1 MPKFDRMQRD
11 RDTSGSYARKPRHPP
26 GLKGK
31 DIGLYYRNLARQQK
45 KDRGEEQPQIRLG
58 CNVSVPSGVLAR
70 VKEFME
76 EYNRAPTRD
85 KRDVDAQ
92 FKRQF
97 RHLLKVNFEDFVAET
112 KEKNEGLDYTNAK
125 LDETLQ
131 LELEQRQLEDNG
143 RERLAARNK
152 LPTMKYAKKIV
163 KAVRKNQVI
172 LIVGSTGCGKTTQV
186 PQILLDDAISRG
198 CASSCRIVC
207 TQPRRISAITIAE
220 WVSYERC
227 ESLGNSVG
235 YQIRL
240 ESRKPRERAS
250 ITYCTT
256 GVLLQQLQSDP
267 LMHNLSVLILDEI
280 HERSVETDL
289 LMGLLK
295 VILPHRPDLKVILMS
310 ATVREQDFCDYFDN
324 CPMFNIEGVMFPV
337 QMLYL
342 EDVLAKTNYEFQKS
356 RDRRPKRDRPEQ
368 RMNHAAMIEPYLR
381 RIRNSYDSRVLEKLR
396 LPESEGCED
405 IDFIADLVYYI
416 CENEPEGAILIFL
429 PGYDKISQLYTLL
442 DKPKTPKGQRW
453 RAHIAVFPLHSL
465 MQSGEQQAVF
475 KRPPAGKR
483 KVIISTIIAETSVTI
498 DDVVYVIN
506 PGRTKATNYDIE
518 TNIQMLEEVWVT
530 KANTQ
535 QRKGRAGRVR
545 PGICYNLFSRARED
559 LMADIPTPE
568 ILRSKL
574 ESIILSLKLLHIDDP
589 YRFLQT
595 LINAPNPDAIKIG
608 VDLLMRIDALDKT
621 GTLTPLGMHL
631 AKLPIDPQMG
641 KMILMS
647 ALFCCLDPITSAAAA
662 LSFKSPFYSPLGQ
675 ESRVDEIKRR
685 MSNNMRSDHLLV
697 HNTIVSYRESRY
709 AHADRD
715 FCYQNF
721 LSSMT
726 LQQLE
731 RMKNQFSELLY
742 NYKFLTSSNCK
753 DTASNMNSE
762 KIPLLRAIIG
772 AGLYPNMAHL
782 RKSRQIKN
790 RVRAIH
796 TMATDDGRR
805 VNFHPS
811 SVNSGESGFDSEYFV
826 YFQRQKSTDLFLLD
840 STMVFPMALII
851 FGDGVEAGVTEN
863 KPYLCVAKTYYFK
876 CDQETAD
883 VVLELRGNLEKLLLK
898 KALYPAPIEDNGYEK
913 QLIKAIELLLS
924 LDESMGEDYMSS
936 DEIDDI

>member
-1 MPKFDRMQRD
+1 MQRD
-11 RDTSGSYARKPRHPP
+11 RDSSGSYARKGNRPP
-26 GLKGK
+26 GLRGK
-31 DIGLYYRNLARQQK
+31 NIGLYYRDLARQRK
-45 KDRGEEQPQIRLG
+45 KERGEDEDPKEPQIRLG
-58 CNVSVPSGVLAR
+58 CNVSVPGGVLSR
-70 VKEFME
+70 VKEFMV
-76 EYNRAPTRD
+76 EYNREPVRKNSD
-85 KRDVDAQ
+85 MDAQ
-92 FKRQF
+92 FQRQF
-97 RHLLKVNFEDFVAET
+97 RHLLSVNFEEFVAET
-112 KEKNEGLDYTNAK
+112 KEKNEGVDYANPK
-125 LDETLQ
+125 LDEKLLQ
-131 LELEQRQLEDNG
+131 ELENRQQEENA
-143 RERLAARNK
+143 RKRLAARQK
-152 LPTMKYAKKIV
+152 LPTMKYAEEIV
-163 KAVRKNQVI
+163 RAVRENQVI

-186 PQILLDDAISRG
+186 PQILLDDAVSRG

-240 ESRKPRERAS
+240 ESRKPRDRAS

-295 VILPHRPDLKVILMS
+295 VILPHRPQLKVILMS
-310 ATVREQDFCDYFDN
+310 ATVREQDFCDYFEN
-324 CPMFNIEGVMFPV
+324 CPMFRIEGVMFPV

-342 EDVLAKTNYEFQKS
+342 EDVLAKTNYQFQQS
-356 RDRRPKRDRPEQ
+356 RDRRPKRDRPER
-368 RMNHAAMIEPYLR
+368 RMQHEAMIEPYLR
-381 RIRNSYDSRVLEKLR
+381 RIRNSYDSHVLEKLR

-416 CENEPEGAILIFL
+416 CENEPEGAILVFL
-429 PGYDKISQLYTLL
+429 PGYDKISQLYNLL
-442 DKPKTPKGQRW
+442 DKPKSPKGQRW
-453 RAHIAVFPLHSL
+453 RDQIAVFPLHSL
-465 MQSGEQQAVF
+465 MQSAEQQAVF
-475 KRPPAGKR
+475 RRPPAGKR

-506 PGRTKATNYDIE
+506 SGRTKATNYDIE
-518 TNIQMLEEVWVT
+518 TNIQTLEEVWVT

-545 PGICYNLFSRARED
+545 PGICYNLFTRARED
-559 LMADIPTPE
+559 RMADIPTPE

-595 LINAPNPDAIKIG
+595 LINAPNPEAIRIG
-608 VDLLMRIDALDKT
+608 VELLKRIEALDT
-621 GTLTPLGMHL
+621 SCTLTPLGMHL

-675 ESRVDEIKRR
+675 ESRVDEIKRKMAR
-685 MSNNMRSDHLLV
+685 NMRSDHLLV
-697 HNTIVSYRESRY
+697 HNTIDAYRESRF
-709 AHADRD
+709 AHAERD
-715 FCYQNF
+715 FCYKNF

-753 DTASNMNSE
+753 DTKSNMNSG

-811 SVNSGESGFDSEYFV
+811 SVNSGESGFDSAYFV
-826 YFQRQKSTDLFLLD
+826 YYQRQKSTDLFLLD

-851 FGDGVEAGVTEN
+851 FGDGVEAGVTQN
-863 KPYLCVAKTYYFK
+863 TPYLCVAKTYYFK
-876 CDQETAD
+876 CNEETSE
-883 VVLELRGNLEKLLLK
+883 VVLELRSNLEKLLLK
-898 KALYPAPIEDNGYEK
+898 KALYPAPIEENGYEK

-924 LDESMGEDYMSS
+924 LDERLGEDYISS